1 MTRPTPLPPA
11 DAPDDAATDD
21 APSPLLRGLAFV
33 LAAVPAAGIAV
44 HVAFY
49 VALSP
54 EALKAYV
61 FGVWMK
67 ALVFVAFL
75 CLVGNWLHYRRTR
88 MRLDVVSRV
97 LAYLWIISMILL
109 LRATQAAP

>member
-1 MTRPTPLPPA
+1 MTPPTPPTPA
-11 DAPDDAATDD
+11 DAAATDD

-49 VALSP
+49 FALSP

-61 FGVWMK
+61 GSVWMK
-67 ALVFVAFL
+67 VLVPVAFA
-75 CLVGNWLHYRRTR
+75 CLLGDWLHYRRTR
-88 MRLDVVSRV
+88 MRLDIVSRV
-97 LAYLWIISMILL
+97 LTNLWIISMILL
-109 LRATQAAP
+109 LVCAMRSAP